1 VTDSFKDAHGRKVVS
16 RTTAET
22 LGELR
27 HMVVDTSR
35 RHVAAIVVNKGKGKR
50 HAFLVD
56 WEHVSGFGPDAV
68 MVESEDTLR
77 PPTDD
82 QEQAAADGKLELVG
96 KRALSEKGNEHG
108 PIADVEFDPDSGN
121 IGSVLV
127 GEERIP
133 ATDLLGVGSYAAILA
148 GSRDDR

>member
-35 RHVAAIVVNKGKGKR
+35 RHVAAIVVNKGKR

>member
-1 VTDSFKDAHGRKVVS
+1 MTDSFKNAHGRKVVS
-16 RTTAET
+16 RTTAEA
-22 LGELR
+22 LGELS

-35 RHVAAIVVNKGKGKR
+35 RHVSAIVVNKGKK

-77 PPTDD
+77 PPADD
-82 QEQAAADGKLELVG
+82 QEQEAAGGKLELVG
-96 KRALSEKGNEHG
+96 KRALSERGNELG

-133 ATDLLGVGSYAAILA
+133 ATDLLGVGSYAAVLA
-148 GSRDDR
+148 GSDDDR

>member
-35 RHVAAIVVNKGKGKR
+35 RHVAAIVVNKGKR

-82 QEQAAADGKLELVG
+82 HERAAAHGKLELVG
-96 KRALSEKGNEHG
+96 KRALSERGNEHG

>member
-1 VTDSFKDAHGRKVVS
+1 VVS

-133 ATDLLGVGSYAAILA
+133 ATDLLAVGSYAAILA
-148 GSRDDR
+148 GARDDR

>member
-1 VTDSFKDAHGRKVVS
+1 VTDSFKNAHGRKVVS
-16 RTTAET
+16 RATAEV
-22 LGELR
+22 LGELS

-35 RHVAAIVVNKGKGKR
+35 RHVAAIVVNKGKK

-68 MVESEDTLR
+68 MVESEDAVR
-77 PPTDD
+77 SPTDD
-82 QEQAAADGKLELVG
+82 HEQAAADGKLELVG
-96 KRALSEKGNEHG
+96 KRALSERGNEHG

-127 GEERIP
+127 GEERIA
-133 ATDLLGVGSYAAILA
+133 ATDLLGVGSYAAVLA
-148 GSRDDR
+148 GSRDNH

>member
-1 VTDSFKDAHGRKVVS
+1 MTDSFKDAHGRKVVS

-35 RHVAAIVVNKGKGKR
+35 RHVAAIVVNKGKR

-133 ATDLLGVGSYAAILA
+133 ATDLLAVGSYAAILA

>member
-1 VTDSFKDAHGRKVVS
+1 MTDSFREALGRKVVS
-16 RTTAET
+16 RATAEA

-35 RHVAAIVVNKGKGKR
+35 RHVVAIVLNKGKK

-56 WEHVSGFGPDAV
+56 WEHISGFGPDAV

-77 PPTDD
+77 PPADD

-96 KRALSEKGNEHG
+96 KRALSETGNEQG
-108 PIADVEFDPDSGN
+108 PIADVEFDPDSGS

-127 GEERIP
+127 GEEQIP
-133 ATDLLGVGSYAAILA
+133 ATDLLGVGSYAAVLA
-148 GSRDDR
+148 GSHDDH

>member
-148 GSRDDR
+148 GARDDR

>member
-35 RHVAAIVVNKGKGKR
+35 RHVAAIVVNKGKR

-82 QEQAAADGKLELVG
+82 HEQAAADGKLELVG
-96 KRALSEKGNEHG
+96 KRALSERGNEHG

-121 IGSVLV
+121 IGAVLV
-127 GEERIP
+127 GEQRIP
-133 ATDLLGVGSYAAILA
+133 ATDLLGVGSYAAIIA

>member
-35 RHVAAIVVNKGKGKR
+35 RHVSAVVVSKGKK
-50 HAFLVD
+50 HAFLID

-77 PPTDD
+77 PPADD
-82 QEQAAADGKLELVG
+82 HEQAAADGKLELVG
-96 KRALSEKGNEHG
+96 KRALSERGNEHG
-108 PIADVEFDPDSGN
+108 PIADVEFDPEGRS
-121 IGSVLV
+121 
-127 GEERIP
+127 RP
-133 ATDLLGVGSYAAILA
+133 RP
-148 GSRDDR
+148 GSRGARNVDAEEAGRDRGGETGRRGRWD

>member
-1 VTDSFKDAHGRKVVS
+1 MTDSFKNAHGRKVVS
-16 RTTAET
+16 RATAEA
-22 LGELR
+22 LGELS

-35 RHVAAIVVNKGKGKR
+35 RHVAAIVVTKGKK

-68 MVESEDTLR
+68 MVESEDVVR
-77 PPTDD
+77 SPTGDH
-82 QEQAAADGKLELVG
+82 EQAAAHGKLELVG
-96 KRALSEKGNEHG
+96 KRALSERGNEHG

-121 IGSVLV
+121 IGFVLI

-133 ATDLLGVGSYAAILA
+133 ATDLLGVGSYAAVLA
-148 GSRDDR
+148 GSRDNH

>member
-1 VTDSFKDAHGRKVVS
+1 VTDSFREAHGRKVVS
-16 RTTAET
+16 RATAEA

-27 HMVVDTSR
+27 HMVLDPSR
-35 RHVAAIVVNKGKGKR
+35 RRVAAVVVSKGKK
-50 HAFLVD
+50 HAFVVD

-82 QEQAAADGKLELVG
+82 HEQAAADGKLELVG
-96 KRALSEKGNEHG
+96 KRALSETGNEHG
-108 PIADVEFDPDSGN
+108 PITDVEFDPDSGT
-121 IGSVLV
+121 IGSVLI

-133 ATDLLGVGSYAAILA
+133 ATDLLGVGSYAAVLA
-148 GSRDDR
+148 GSRDDH